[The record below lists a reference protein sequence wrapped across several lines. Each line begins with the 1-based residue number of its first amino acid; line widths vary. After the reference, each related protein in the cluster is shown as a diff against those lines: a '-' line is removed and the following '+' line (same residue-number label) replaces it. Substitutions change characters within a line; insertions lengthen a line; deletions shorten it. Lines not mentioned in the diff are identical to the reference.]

1 MYKLFMIAK
10 NNMKK
15 QKGDMITLFILTLL
29 SAFLIFSSV
38 SVLTGMGKVMDDA
51 FEKNNGAEVMLY
63 TDKNEGACAAA
74 EEAFKNENP
83 VDYESVNVIDCL
95 PDYRNAASEEW
106 SNNEFFFGR
115 YEHEQRLQKMTFP
128 EGLSGDDIIVPYQMK
143 NRLAVGDTLEIK
155 LNGKVTAFHVAGYS
169 EDPYFSVILNI
180 NVYYCYISD
189 EMFEK
194 LLADYPGDVAENVMH
209 MGHWDASALEDGK
222 TTIDLENAVTD
233 RYKTLI
239 APYLTEHPEYASYMA
254 LNWETMKGGA
264 TIVPMIVMGILLI
277 FAVLILIITVVIIS
291 FSVRNF
297 IQRNMKNTGILEA
310 AGYTVKEIR
319 GATTFEVGLVAGI
332 GTALGLLLGV
342 LGSGALGNVVSSLI
356 GLTWNRPADILI
368 LAITAVFNFGLVLL
382 VTALISRRYKK
393 ITVLD
398 ALRGGMTNNNFKK
411 NRFSFE
417 KTKLP
422 IPGVLSLKETF
433 GNPGRSIGLILIV
446 CVLAICTSLGFG
458 MRETFGASKEKMI
471 EIFSFEMSD
480 IAVYTKSDI
489 GEALKGMEDVEHVV
503 CFYGFEP
510 TVSSGEK
517 SETIYTYA
525 YDDNA
530 NRQYLQLIEGR
541 VPEHDN
547 EVIITPGVA
556 TDLNVGVGD
565 MITVSYGDYSADY
578 IITGMEQKMERMGR
592 LLSMNFD
599 GAKKLIPVNNALVYY
614 VDGKDGQNYDSLKEK
629 LEGLRKDK
637 YPDEEWTYADIDKI
651 TSESADG
658 IIVAMRVVCVLL
670 LVVTILVVIFV
681 ESLVIRSRVI
691 REWKNMGVSRA
702 LGMTY
707 REILAQIMVSNLP
720 AVLTGAV
727 LGAIVSKLSSSK
739 IVTMMLSVF
748 GYKKVHFSISFVWLV
763 VTVLVI
769 AVVAVGT
776 AALSGRKA
784 KKLEPARLITEE

>member
-1 MYKLFMIAK
+1 MYKLYMIAK

-51 FEKNNGAEVMLY
+51 FAKINGAEVMLY
-63 TDKNEGACAAA
+63 TDKSAEACAAA
-74 EEAFKNENP
+74 KEAFEKENP
-83 VDYESVNVIDCL
+83 IDYEAVNVIDSL

-128 EGLSGDDIIVPYQMK
+128 EGLSGDDIAVPYQMK

-155 LNGKVTAFHVAGYS
+155 MNDKVTAFRVAGYV

-180 NVYYCYISD
+180 NLYYCYISD
-189 EMFEK
+189 EMFDK
-194 LLADYPGDVAENVMH
+194 LLADYPGDVSEGVMH
-209 MGHWDASALEDGK
+209 MGHWDTSSLEEGK

-239 APYLTEHPEYASYMA
+239 GPYLAEHPEYAGYMA
-254 LNWETMKGGA
+254 LNWATMKGGA
-264 TIVPMIVMGILLI
+264 TIVPMIMTGILLI

-310 AGYTVKEIR
+310 AGYTVSEIR
-319 GATTFEVGLVAGI
+319 GATVFEVGLVAGI
-332 GTALGLLLGV
+332 GTTLGLLLGAI
-342 LGSGALGNVVSSLI
+342 GSGALGNVMSSLL
-356 GLTWNRPADILI
+356 GLTWNRPVSVLI
-368 LAITAVFNFGLVLL
+368 LVLTAVFNFGLVLL
-382 VTALISRRYKK
+382 VTVLISRRYKK

-433 GNPGRSIGLILIV
+433 GNPARSIGLLLIV
-446 CVLAICTSLGFG
+446 CVLAICASLGFG
-458 MRETFGASKEKMI
+458 MRENFGASKQSMMD
-471 EIFSFEMSD
+471 IFAFEMCD
-480 IAVYTKSDI
+480 TAVYTKSDI
-489 GEALKGMEDVEHVV
+489 SEDVKGMDGVEHMVS
-503 CFYGFEP
+503 FYGFEP
-510 TVSSGEK
+510 TVSAGEK

-541 VPEHDN
+541 TPEHDN

-556 TDLNVGVGD
+556 TDLKVGVGD
-565 MITVSYGDYSADY
+565 MITITYGSNSADY

-592 LLSMNFD
+592 LISMNFD
-599 GAKKLIPVNNALVYY
+599 GANRVMPAGSSLIYY
-614 VDGKDGQNYDSLKEK
+614 IDGKDGESFDSLKER
-629 LEGLRKDK
+629 LEELRKDK
-637 YPDEEWTYADIDKI
+637 YPEEEWTYADMDKI
-651 TSESADG
+651 ASESADG
-658 IIVAMRVVCVLL
+658 IIIAMRAVCALL
-670 LVVTILVVIFV
+670 LVVTILVVIFM
-681 ESLVIRSRVI
+681 ESLVIRSRVT

-702 LGMTY
+702 IGMTY
-707 REILAQIMVSNLP
+707 RELLAQIMVSNLP
-720 AVLTGAV
+720 AVLAGAV
-727 LGAIVSKLSSSK
+727 LGVFVSWLTGAKL
-739 IVTMMLSVF
+739 VTMMLSVF
-748 GYKKVHFSISFVWLV
+748 GYKKVQFTISFIWLLL
-763 VTVLVI
+763 TVLLI
-769 AVVAVGT
+769 AVVAVAT
-776 AALSGRKA
+776 AAISGRKA

>member
-1 MYKLFMIAK
+1 MYKLYMIAK

-29 SAFLIFSSV
+29 SAFLIFSSM

-51 FEKNNGAEVMLY
+51 FAKINGAEVMLY
-63 TDKNEGACAAA
+63 TDKSAEACAEA
-74 EEAFKNENP
+74 EEAFKKENP
-83 VDYESVNVIDCL
+83 LDYEAVNVIDSL

-128 EGLSGDDIIVPYQMK
+128 EGLSGDDIAVPYQMK

-155 LNGKVTAFHVAGYS
+155 MNDKVTAFRVAGYV

-189 EMFEK
+189 EMFDK
-194 LLADYPGDVAENVMH
+194 LLADYPGDVSEGVMH
-209 MGHWDASALEDGK
+209 MGHWDTSSLEEGK

-239 APYLTEHPEYASYMA
+239 GPYLAEHPEYAGYMA
-254 LNWETMKGGA
+254 LNWDTMKGGA
-264 TIVPMIVMGILLI
+264 TIVPMIMMGILLI

-310 AGYTVKEIR
+310 AGYTVSEIR
-319 GATTFEVGLVAGI
+319 GATVFEVGLVAGI

-342 LGSGALGNVVSSLI
+342 LGSGALGNVMSSLL
-356 GLTWNRPADILI
+356 GLTWNRPVSILI
-368 LAITAVFNFGLVLL
+368 LVLTAVFNFGLVLF
-382 VTALISRRYKK
+382 VTVLISRRYKK

-433 GNPGRSIGLILIV
+433 GNPARSIGLLLIV
-446 CVLAICTSLGFG
+446 CVLAICASLGFG
-458 MRETFGASKEKMI
+458 MRENFGASKQSMMD
-471 EIFSFEMSD
+471 IFAFEMCD
-480 IAVYTKSDI
+480 TAVYTKSDI
-489 GEALKGMEDVEHVV
+489 SEDVKGMDGVGHMVS
-503 CFYGFEP
+503 FYGFEP
-510 TVSSGEK
+510 TVSAGEK

-541 VPEHDN
+541 IPEHDN

-556 TDLNVGVGD
+556 TDLKVGVGD
-565 MITVSYGDYSADY
+565 MITITYGSNSADHHRH
-578 IITGMEQKMERMGR
+578 GAE
-592 LLSMNFD
+592 D
-599 GAKKLIPVNNALVYY
+599 GAH
-614 VDGKDGQNYDSLKEK
+614 GQ
-629 LEGLRKDK
+629 
-637 YPDEEWTYADIDKI
+637 IDKH
-651 TSESADG
+651 E
-658 IIVAMRVVCVLL
+658 
-670 LVVTILVVIFV
+670 F
-681 ESLVIRSRVI
+681 
-691 REWKNMGVSRA
+691 
-702 LGMTY
+702 
-707 REILAQIMVSNLP
+707 
-720 AVLTGAV
+720 
-727 LGAIVSKLSSSK
+727 
-739 IVTMMLSVF
+739 
-748 GYKKVHFSISFVWLV
+748 
-763 VTVLVI
+763 
-769 AVVAVGT
+769 
-776 AALSGRKA
+776 
-784 KKLEPARLITEE
+784 

>member
-1 MYKLFMIAK
+1 MYKLYMIAK

-51 FEKNNGAEVMLY
+51 FAKINSAEVMLY
-63 TDKNEGACAAA
+63 TDKSAEACAAA
-74 EEAFKNENP
+74 KEAFEKENP
-83 VDYESVNVIDCL
+83 IDYEAVNVIDSL

-128 EGLSGDDIIVPYQMK
+128 EGLSGDDIAVPYQMK

-155 LNGKVTAFHVAGYS
+155 MNDKVTAFRVAGYV

-189 EMFEK
+189 EMFDK
-194 LLADYPGDVAENVMH
+194 LLADYPGDVSEGVMH
-209 MGHWDASALEDGK
+209 MGHWDTSSLEEGK

-239 APYLTEHPEYASYMA
+239 GPYLAEHPEYAGYMA
-254 LNWETMKGGA
+254 LNWATMKGGA
-264 TIVPMIVMGILLI
+264 TIVPMIMTGILLI

-310 AGYTVKEIR
+310 AGYTVSEIR
-319 GATTFEVGLVAGI
+319 GATVFEVGLVAGI
-332 GTALGLLLGV
+332 GTALGLLLGA
-342 LGSGALGNVVSSLI
+342 LGSGALGNVMSSLL
-356 GLTWNRPADILI
+356 GLTWIRPVSVLI
-368 LAITAVFNFGLVLL
+368 LVLTAVFNFGLVLL
-382 VTALISRRYKK
+382 VTVLISRRYKK

-417 KTKLP
+417 KTRLP

-433 GNPGRSIGLILIV
+433 GNPARSIGLLLIV
-446 CVLAICTSLGFG
+446 CVLAICASLGFG
-458 MRETFGASKEKMI
+458 MRENFGASKQSMMD
-471 EIFSFEMSD
+471 IFAFEMCD
-480 IAVYTKSDI
+480 TAVYTKSDI
-489 GEALKGMEDVEHVV
+489 SEDVKGMDGVEHMVS
-503 CFYGFEP
+503 FYGFEP
-510 TVSSGEK
+510 TVSAGEK

-541 VPEHDN
+541 TPEHDN

-556 TDLNVGVGD
+556 TDLKVGVGD
-565 MITVSYGDYSADY
+565 MITITYGSNSADY

-592 LLSMNFD
+592 LISMNFD
-599 GAKKLIPVNNALVYY
+599 GANRVMPAGSSLIYY
-614 VDGKDGQNYDSLKEK
+614 IDGKDGESFDSMKER
-629 LEGLRKDK
+629 LEELRKDK
-637 YPDEEWTYADIDKI
+637 YPEEEWTYADMDKI
-651 TSESADG
+651 ASESADG
-658 IIVAMRVVCVLL
+658 IIIAMRAVCALL
-670 LVVTILVVIFV
+670 LIVTILVVIFV
-681 ESLVIRSRVI
+681 ESLVIRSRVT

-702 LGMTY
+702 IGMTY
-707 REILAQIMVSNLP
+707 RELLAQIMVSNLP
-720 AVLTGAV
+720 AVLAGAV
-727 LGAIVSKLSSSK
+727 LGVFVSWLTGAKL
-739 IVTMMLSVF
+739 VTMMLSVF
-748 GYKKVHFSISFVWLV
+748 GYKKVQFSISFIWLLL
-763 VTVLVI
+763 TVLLI
-769 AVVAVGT
+769 AVVAVAT
-776 AALSGRKA
+776 AAISGRKA